1 MLNSIVKNRL
11 FFLRTETDR
20 ILFAS
25 ILFSLAMVV
34 AGIAYTG
41 YLVFLF
47 LVWNLF
53 LAYLPYAITNWLH
66 SRPGWIEDKR
76 KFAVAFA
83 IWLLFIPNSF
93 YLLTDIFHLGE
104 IRRVPLWFDLVL
116 LFSFAWNG
124 LILGIVSVRQMEK
137 IAEVFFSLRSASFF
151 IYPVMWL
158 NALGVYIG
166 RYLRYNSWDVLL
178 NPFEL
183 ITDIGNMILHP
194 IQYRHAW
201 GMVFCFSVFMTMVY
215 GVMKKLGSM
224 MNK

>member
-1 MLNSIVKNRL
+1 MTNSILKKRL

-20 ILFAS
+20 ILVAS
-25 ILFSLAMVV
+25 ILFSFAMVV
-34 AGIAYTG
+34 AGIVYTG

-47 LVWNLF
+47 LIWNLF

-66 SRPGWIEDKR
+66 IRPGWIEDRR
-76 KFAVAFA
+76 KFAVAFSV
-83 IWLLFIPNSF
+83 WLLFIPNSF

-104 IRRVPLWFDLVL
+104 IGRVPLWFDLVL

-124 LILGIVSVRQMEK
+124 LLLGIVSIRQMEK
-137 IAEVFFSLRSASFF
+137 IAEVFFNLRSESFF

-166 RYLRYNSWDVLL
+166 RYLRYNSWDLLL

-215 GVMKKLGSM
+215 GVMKKLGRM